1 MYTAQPTIDAT
12 DRRCQLDRVTVLI
25 DGFNLYHGLKA
36 ESGRKWLWL
45 DLEKLSESLLKSG
58 QQLVTVRY
66 FTAAVR
72 KDAEGGR
79 RQDTYLQALGAH
91 CPRVQVHL
99 GRFQQR
105 SHRCPSCQELRRTF
119 EEKETDVSLA
129 VELVE
134 GAATTSFDTVI
145 LLTGDSDFIP
155 AIKSAKRLN
164 SELRVISVFPPRR
177 SSEALRKHS
186 DAAFVL
192 GMGRIRTAQLPHM
205 VSGPVGPL
213 IRPAHWS

>member
-1 MYTAQPTIDAT
+1 MGQETAPVNRGRRAGGLPPGGVSPLYTAQPTVDST

-79 RQDTYLQALGAH
+79 RQDTYPQALGAH

-105 SHRCPSCQELRRTF
+105 RHRCPSCQELRRTF
-119 EEKETDVSLA
+119 EEKETDVSLD
-129 VELVE
+129 VRPHTPGHSPE
-134 GAATTSFDTVI
+134 
-145 LLTGDSDFIP
+145 TGSR
-155 AIKSAKRLN
+155 SAPMR
-164 SELRVISVFPPRR
+164 
-177 SSEALRKHS
+177 
-186 DAAFVL
+186 
-192 GMGRIRTAQLPHM
+192 
-205 VSGPVGPL
+205 
-213 IRPAHWS
+213 